1 MKKVLKRLG
10 RCHISKGRF
19 QDTMTLGTHSP
30 ILKRSP
36 GSNAL
41 LSIAAFPRG
50 NMLEEAGR
58 GVMQLE
64 KPESVPSGNSG

>member
-1 MKKVLKRLG
+1 MKKVLRRLG

-19 QDTMTLGTHSP
+19 QDTTTLGTHSP

-36 GSNAL
+36 ESNAL
-41 LSIAAFPRG
+41 LSSCISSREYVG
-50 NMLEEAGR
+50 GGGR